1 MIEIKKYFQK
11 MVAISEKDWEFFSS
25 KLIRREFAQKSIILK
40 VGQKENYL
48 SFIEKGIV
56 RKCIPQEFDD
66 LTFEFAFVNNFVSAY
81 DFFLTQEP
89 STYQLETLTDTIL
102 WSVSYN
108 DLEIIYDKT
117 EIGNTSTN
125 MSISK
130 LWSEVRLMI

>member
-1 MIEIKKYFQK
+1 

-25 KLIRREFAQKSIILK
+25 KLIRREFAKNSIILK

-108 DLEIIYDKT
+108 YLEIIFL
-117 EIGNTSTN
+117 G
-125 MSISK
+125 
-130 LWSEVRLMI
+130 LFA